1 MTWLLV
7 LSGSKEFAIPKII
20 LGTFMYCMFRPQFS
34 KIFTNENH
42 FFCVDAFPKQ
52 MQ

>member
-7 LSGSKEFAIPKII
+7 LSGSNGCAMPNII
-20 LGTFMYCMFRPQFS
+20 LGAFIYCMLRPQFS

-42 FFCVDAFPKQ
+42 FF
-52 MQ
+52 